1 MPGLPATGF
10 IKKARLL
17 LGFLTTNIFGF
28 TLWLLPLI
36 ITNTL
41 LMEVFI
47 VLLLVILLFIVL
59 AQKNSIAEKFSR
71 LEAELKLLRDQ
82 LSKLQKSEH
91 AQTTVKEEKNAI
103 TIIEQPP
110 PPEKSQPVIIKKEE
124 WVSGF
129 KVEEIA
135 AEKTPTVTTDT
146 TPKPAAI
153 VTPAKVIVPPKP
165 GFFERN
171 PDLEKFIGE
180 NLVSKIGI
188 AILVLAIGFFVKY
201 AIDNNWIGEAGRV
214 AIGIAC
220 GGILIGLA
228 HRLRSG
234 YKAFSSVLVG
244 GGLAVLYFTIALAYH
259 QFHLFSQLVS
269 FIIMIVIT
277 AFAVMLSI
285 LYNRQEV
292 AIIALLGGFITPFLV
307 SNGSGNY
314 IALFCYLLILN
325 IGLLVIAYYKAWR
338 LLNLL
343 AFIFT
348 VLLFGGWLFTLA
360 YNTPAVTYKNA
371 LSFATTFYLLFFS
384 INIAYNIKEKKQ
396 FLASDFG
403 ILLANTSLY
412 FSASLYLID
421 AMHANEY
428 RGFYS
433 AAMAIFNL
441 AASYILFRNQKT
453 DKNILYLLIGLTLTF
468 VSLTAPLQLQGN
480 FITLFWASE
489 IVLLYW
495 LYLKSDIKLIK
506 TGVWLVWFAMLG
518 SLLIDWM
525 NGYFLQNKALPV
537 VLNKLFLTGI
547 YAAAANYILFIIR
560 KKEATVKALSI
571 FRVTAIILLYLTGG
585 LEIYYQ
591 LHQANPTLH
600 NTTIYLLLYSFIF
613 YAILLFITNKVTS
626 LQLNSTLKITLL
638 IFALISYL
646 LSLPTT
652 FNWQSNLLY
661 TGQNGYYFTVHWL
674 LVLFTAAFIIVLIK
688 TVAGKQFYNK
698 NIMTWLYCS
707 FIVTFLSIEFLLLF
721 NQLYFSKTMPL
732 AEIERVYVKTGLPIL
747 WGLCSFAFMW
757 WGMKFK
763 YRTLRIISLTLFS
776 ITLVKLFL
784 FDIKNIPIAGKIAA
798 FFCLGVLL
806 LVVSFMYQRLKK
818 ILIDDAQKE
827 V

>member
-1 MPGLPATGF
+1 
-10 IKKARLL
+10 
-17 LGFLTTNIFGF
+17 
-28 TLWLLPLI
+28 
-36 ITNTL
+36 
-41 LMEVFI
+41 MEVFI

-71 LEAELKLLRDQ
+71 LETELKLLRDQ
-82 LSKLQKSEH
+82 ISKLQKSER
-91 AQTTVKEEKNAI
+91 AQTTVKEEKNTI

-110 PPEKSQPVIIKKEE
+110 PPEKPQPVITKKEE

-129 KVEEIA
+129 KVEEIT
-135 AEKTPTVTTDT
+135 AEKAPSVITNTTPTPATT
-146 TPKPAAI
+146 

-165 GFFERN
+165 DFFERN

-220 GGILIGLA
+220 GGILITLA

-234 YKAFSSVLVG
+234 YKSFSSVLVG

-259 QFHLFSQLVS
+259 QFHLFSQMVS

-277 AFAVMLSI
+277 AFAVILSI

-314 IALFCYLLILN
+314 IALFSYLLILN

-348 VLLFGGWLFTLA
+348 VVLFGGWLFTLA
-360 YNTPAVTYKNA
+360 YNTPAITYKNA
-371 LSFATTFYLLFFS
+371 LGFATAFYLLFFS

-412 FSASLYLID
+412 FSACLYLID

-433 AAMAIFNL
+433 AVMAIFNL
-441 AASYILFRNQKT
+441 TASYILFRNQKT

-506 TGVWLVWFAMLG
+506 TAVWLVWLAMLG

-525 NGYFLQNKALPV
+525 NDYFLQNNALTV
-537 VLNKLFLTGI
+537 ILNKLFLTGI
-547 YAAAANYILFIIR
+547 YAAAANYILFVIR
-560 KKEATVKALSI
+560 KKEATDKALSI
-571 FRVTAIILLYLTGG
+571 FRVTAIILLYLTGV

-591 LHQANPTLH
+591 LHQANPTQH
-600 NTTIYLLLYSFIF
+600 NTTIYILFYSFIF
-613 YAILLFITNKVTS
+613 FAILLYITSRGTG
-626 LQLNSTLKITLL
+626 LQLNTTLKITLL
-638 IFALISYL
+638 IIALSSYL
-646 LSLPTT
+646 LSLPST

-674 LVLFTAAFIIVLIK
+674 LALFTAAFIIVLVK
-688 TVAGKQFYNK
+688 TITGKPFYNK
-698 NIMTWLYCS
+698 NIIPWMYCS
-707 FIVTFLSIEFLLLF
+707 FVVAFLSIEFLLLF
-721 NQLYFSKTMPL
+721 NQLYFTKTMPL
-732 AEIERVYVKTGLPIL
+732 VEIERVYVKTGLPIL

-763 YRTLRIISLTLFS
+763 YRTLRIISLSLFS

-784 FDIKNIPIAGKIAA
+784 FDIKNIPITGKIAA